1 MQLDRHALL
10 RLRQSLRERGQPSL
24 PPPSSAA
31 SPPHG
36 SPAKLANAGAE
47 VRAAAE
53 RVAPICELL
62 YLMMSVDGACTSEER
77 ELLRGAIRA
86 LTDGQLRS
94 AMIDDMVAGFD
105 DALLREGRSAR
116 LTFAAERLAADRAD
130 ADAAFSL
137 AAAIALAAT
146 DTDPRELALLDEL
159 GDQLG
164 LSATRR
170 RSLIDGE

>member
-1 MQLDRHALL
+1 MQLDRRALL

-24 PPPSSAA
+24 PPPSPTQGPRAV
-31 SPPHG
+31 
-36 SPAKLANAGAE
+36 LADAGPE

-62 YLMMSVDGACTSEER
+62 YLMMSVDGACTGEER

-105 DALLREGRSAR
+105 DALLREGRGAR

-130 ADAAFSL
+130 AEAAFSL
-137 AAAIALAAT
+137 AAAVALADSAP
-146 DTDPRELALLDEL
+146 DPRELALLGEL
-159 GDQLG
+159 GDVLG

-170 RSLIDGE
+170 RALIDGE